1 VGGGSVPRDGDPE
14 SLVESQAGRHV
25 LDNHVEHVQVRRVIA
40 AHPGSLP
47 ETAGAGTAR
56 SGPPGQRWPR
66 RCCRARQHGPRQI
79 PVTARPPVPAG
90 RAAGHPQT
98 AVPGEERPGASLA
111 GSPLRT
117 DPYRVYGGQAGDA
130 NGRADVTCGR
140 RRDGAS
146 WLAWMSIRSG
156 RYVPSS
162 ENSPGQPVALE
173 CPQRPRGGVRPAAE
187 FVRQFCFR
195 RQPGPRR
202 VLAAPDPPREH
213 GVNVLVGPRVLPR
226 IIHDQPH
233 GQCKRLQPLL
243 IARAPPGTPARG
255 RTYRWFTRG

>member
-1 VGGGSVPRDGDPE
+1 M
-14 SLVESQAGRHV
+14 
-25 LDNHVEHVQVRRVIA
+25 A
-40 AHPGSLP
+40 APGLP
-47 ETAGAGTAR
+47 GTAAR
-56 SGPPGQRWPR
+56 SATDPGD
-66 RCCRARQHGPRQI
+66 CRQ
-79 PVTARPPVPAG
+79 PVPAG

-98 AVPGEERPGASLA
+98 AVPGEEHPGASLA
-111 GSPLRT
+111 GSLPRT
-117 DPYRVYGGQAGDA
+117 DPHRVYAGQARDT
-130 NGRADVTCGR
+130 NGGADVTCGR

-173 CPQRPRGGVRPAAE
+173 CPQRPRDDVRPAAE

-202 VLAAPDPPREH
+202 VLAAPDPPHEH
-213 GVNVLVGPRVLPR
+213 GLNVLVGLGVLPR

-233 GQCKRLQPLL
+233 GQCKRLQPRR

-255 RTYRWFTRG
+255 RTYGWFTRGDNLARSAA

>member
-1 VGGGSVPRDGDPE
+1 MAAPGLPGAAARSATDPGDCRAARACRQGGRSPEDCCARRGTPGRQPGRQPTADGPSPR
-14 SLVESQAGRHV
+14 VRRAGRRY
-25 LDNHVEHVQVRRVIA
+25 N
-40 AHPGSLP
+40 
-47 ETAGAGTAR
+47 
-56 SGPPGQRWPR
+56 
-66 RCCRARQHGPRQI
+66 
-79 PVTARPPVPAG
+79 
-90 RAAGHPQT
+90 
-98 AVPGEERPGASLA
+98 
-111 GSPLRT
+111 
-117 DPYRVYGGQAGDA
+117 GG
-130 NGRADVTCGR
+130 ADVTCRR

-195 RQPGPRR
+195 RQLGPRR

-255 RTYRWFTRG
+255 RTYGWFTRG

>member
-1 VGGGSVPRDGDPE
+1 MSWTTTLSMCRSGGL
-14 SLVESQAGRHV
+14 SLLTPAVCQRRQAR
-25 LDNHVEHVQVRRVIA
+25 EQPA
-40 AHPGSLP
+40 Q
-47 ETAGAGTAR
+47 
-56 SGPPGQRWPR
+56 GPPGQRWPR
-66 RCCRARQHGPRQI
+66 RGCRARQHGPREI
-79 PVTARPPVPAG
+79 PVTAGQPVPAG

-98 AVPGEERPGASLA
+98 AVPGEERPGASLV
-111 GSPLRT
+111 GSLLRT
-117 DPYRVYGGQAGDA
+117 DPHRVYGGQAGDA
-130 NGRADVTCGR
+130 NGGADVTCGR

-195 RQPGPRR
+195 RQLGPRR

-243 IARAPPGTPARG
+243 IARAAPGTPARG
-255 RTYRWFTRG
+255 RTYGWFTRG

>member
-1 VGGGSVPRDGDPE
+1 
-14 SLVESQAGRHV
+14 
-25 LDNHVEHVQVRRVIA
+25 
-40 AHPGSLP
+40 
-47 ETAGAGTAR
+47 
-56 SGPPGQRWPR
+56 
-66 RCCRARQHGPRQI
+66 
-79 PVTARPPVPAG
+79 VPAG

-98 AVPGEERPGASLA
+98 AVPGEERPGASLV
-111 GSPLRT
+111 GSLLRR
-117 DPYRVYGGQAGDA
+117 DPHRVYGGQAGDT

-195 RQPGPRR
+195 RQLGPRR

-243 IARAPPGTPARG
+243 IARAAPGTPARG
-255 RTYRWFTRG
+255 RTYGWFTRG